1 MVFNIILLISFYYS
15 LYIINNKMP
24 EKEKIHNIAILPN
37 KFGNLNIGT
46 IINIRTFIAG
56 SSTPFTFNNDYLNNK
71 IILSIVNP
79 GFAGTKSTPLT
90 LLSQKNLFENIKI
103 VHSNTNNDLNNQRIL
118 IVKNNN
124 NTSINTTDPSKN
136 YLINNLSNFQ
146 FTNDISFDINNE
158 LLNGVFQ
165 SQLNSLILYNNYY
178 IPCNNSD
185 YYRFKFSDF
194 AHELEKDN
202 SYIFKLVG
210 DISLINTY
218 NISYD
223 HEKFDKFKTLYN
235 FKDNGNIILDKDI
248 SNISILNESVNYS
261 HDSSD
266 NILIYNQHEN
276 TSIVRFQ
283 LLKENSPTY
292 TTIIDSSYIFFKSV
306 RDYGYLNDNTGK
318 IYFNEN
324 LLYFN
329 TNVISKGNNFYNIN
343 KHLDENMV
351 YLSFG
356 KNITGITKYNIDSKM
371 IFTLNNNKL
380 DKIYFK
386 NKFNSI
392 ANNQE
397 KYLVN
402 ENYNFNYTNI
412 LCNTITNNIDK
423 KDLNIN
429 IKEFFD
435 ISNIYKNEFN
445 SYALI
450 NSTING
456 ANLQLSS
463 NNISKYWNNNY
474 NNINFNYI
482 DNTIFINDNNTQI
495 LNDIRVDILE
505 NEYKINYFNFYNSI
519 IFDISAS
526 LNYNINDYDSI
537 VFFNNIY
544 ITNYL
549 EVIDINDFRFVN
561 CLFTYYNPYDKSTP
575 VEYRYPN
582 NNIDICNNPSID
594 SLSRAIEL
602 IRRGSRQ
609 SNRNSVVIPS
619 KNNSNLSKK
628 SIQGLIGMNKIAKLL
643 SIEPYDENSII
654 GRGFINQYL
663 IEDTC
668 KTDTEIINNKYTSQK
683 NSNIKYK
690 QDHFFSTYN
699 ISKKQAY
706 ANSVRNNN
714 SRVRNNRINSLTSC
728 RLNTNLPVTPENY
741 ITRFTNQMWKR

>member
-1 MVFNIILLISFYYS
+1 MTE
-15 LYIINNKMP
+15 NK
-24 EKEKIHNIAILPN
+24 KNHYIAILPN
-37 KFGNLNIGT
+37 KFDDLNIGT
-46 IINIRTFIAG
+46 FINIKTFIAG
-56 SSTPFTFNNDYLNNK
+56 SSSPFLFNSDYLNNK

-79 GFAGTKSTPLT
+79 GLVGSELNPLT

-136 YLINNLSNFQ
+136 YLINNLSNFE
-146 FTNDISFDINNE
+146 FTNNISFNID
-158 LLNGVFQ
+158 NGFEQ
-165 SQLNSLILYNNYY
+165 LKANSNLNSLILYNNYY

-194 AHELEKDN
+194 AHELEIDN
-202 SYIFKLVG
+202 SYKFKLVG
-210 DISLINTY
+210 DISLINNY

-223 HEKFDKFKTLYN
+223 DKKFDKFKTLYN
-235 FKDNGNIILDKDI
+235 FNDNGNIILDKDI
-248 SNISILNESVNYS
+248 SNISKLDSKNYY
-261 HDSSD
+261 DNSSD

-276 TSIVRFQ
+276 TSIVRFE
-283 LLKENSPTY
+283 LNSTS
-292 TTIIDSSYIFFKSV
+292 TTTSNPIIIIDSSYIFFKLV
-306 RDYGYLNDNTGK
+306 RDYGYQNNNTGK

-371 IFTLNNNKL
+371 IFKLNDNKL

-386 NKFNSI
+386 NIFNNI

-423 KDLNIN
+423 KDLNID

-450 NSTING
+450 NNTISG
-456 ANLQLSS
+456 TKLQLT
-463 NNISKYWNNNY
+463 NNISNYWNNNY
-474 NNINFNYI
+474 NDISFNYI
-482 DNTIFINDNNTQI
+482 NKTKIINDNNTQI

-505 NEYKINYFNFYNSI
+505 NEYKINYLNFYNSI

-526 LNYNINDYDSI
+526 LKYNINDDDSI

-549 EVIDINDFRFVN
+549 EVVDINDFRYIN
-561 CLFTYYNPYDKSTP
+561 CLFTYYNPYDESTP
-575 VEYRYPN
+575 AEYRYPN
-582 NNIDICNNPSID
+582 NNIDICSNPSIA

-609 SNRNSVVIPS
+609 SNTNSVIIPS

-643 SIEPYDENSII
+643 SIEPYDENFII
-654 GRGFINQYL
+654 GRGFINQYQ
-663 IEDTC
+663 IIDTC

-690 QDHFFSTYN
+690 QDNFFSTYN

-706 ANSVRNNN
+706 ANSVRNSN

-728 RLNTNLPVTPENY
+728 KLNTNLPETPENY

>member
-1 MVFNIILLISFYYS
+1 
-15 LYIINNKMP
+15 MP
-24 EKEKIHNIAILPN
+24 ENEKFHYIAILPN

-46 IINIRTFIAG
+46 FINIRTFIAG
-56 SSTPFTFNNDYLNNK
+56 SSTPFIFNNDYLNNK

-79 GFAGTKSTPLT
+79 GFTGTKSTPLT

-124 NTSINTTDPSKN
+124 NTSINTTDLSKN

-165 SQLNSLILYNNYY
+165 AQLNSLILYNNYY

-202 SYIFKLVG
+202 SYKFKLVG
-210 DISLINTY
+210 DISLINNY

-223 HEKFDKFKTLYN
+223 DNKFDKFKTLYN
-235 FKDNGNIILDKDI
+235 FNDNGNIILDKDI

-261 HDSSD
+261 NDSSD

-276 TSIVRFQ
+276 TSIVRFK
-283 LLKENSPTY
+283 LLKENSHIY

-306 RDYGYLNDNTGK
+306 RDYGYQNNNTGK

-371 IFTLNNNKL
+371 IFTLNDNKL

-386 NKFNSI
+386 NKFNNI

-423 KDLNIN
+423 KNLNID

-450 NSTING
+450 NNTIIG
-456 ANLQLSS
+456 SNLELSS
-463 NNISKYWNNNY
+463 NNISEYWNNNY
-474 NNINFNYI
+474 NDISFNYI
-482 DNTIFINDNNTQI
+482 NKTKFINDNNTLI
-495 LNDIRVDILE
+495 SNDIRVDILE
-505 NEYKINYFNFYNSI
+505 NEYKINYLNFYNSI

-526 LNYNINDYDSI
+526 LKYNINDNDII

-549 EVIDINDFRFVN
+549 EVIDINDFRYIN

-609 SNRNSVVIPS
+609 SNRNSVIIPS

-643 SIEPYDENSII
+643 SIEPYDENFII
-654 GRGFINQYL
+654 GRGFINQYQ
-663 IEDTC
+663 IIDTC

-690 QDHFFSTYN
+690 QDNFFSTYN

-706 ANSVRNNN
+706 ANNVRNSN

-728 RLNTNLPVTPENY
+728 KLNTNLPEKPENY
-741 ITRFTNQMWKR
+741 TTIFTNQMWKR

>member
-1 MVFNIILLISFYYS
+1 MSEN
-15 LYIINNKMP
+15 
-24 EKEKIHNIAILPN
+24 EKNHYIAILPN
-37 KFGNLNIGT
+37 KFGSLNIGT
-46 IINIRTFIAG
+46 LINIRTFIAG
-56 SSTPFTFNNDYLNNK
+56 SITNITDYLNNK
-71 IILSIVNP
+71 IVLSVVNP
-79 GFAGTKSTPLT
+79 GLTGSSSTPLT

-103 VHSNTNNDLNNQRIL
+103 VHNNNNNDLNNQRIL

-136 YLINNLSNFQ
+136 YLINDLTKFYFS
-146 FTNDISFDINNE
+146 NDISFNISNPIVTNA
-158 LLNGVFQ
+158 LLGTNI
-165 SQLNSLILYNNYY
+165 NSLILYNNYY

-194 AHELEKDN
+194 AHKLEQNN
-202 SYIFKLVG
+202 SYKFKLVG

-223 HEKFDKFKTLYN
+223 DEKFDKFKTLYN
-235 FKDNGNIILDKDI
+235 FNDNGNIILDKDI
-248 SNISILNESVNYS
+248 SYISILNESVDYN
-261 HDSSD
+261 DSSD

-276 TSIVRFQ
+276 TSIVRFE
-283 LLKENSPTY
+283 LLKKISTTTNIY

-306 RDYGYLNDNTGK
+306 RDYGYQNNNTGK

-371 IFTLNNNKL
+371 ILTLNNNNNKL

-412 LCNTITNNIDK
+412 ICNTITNNINK
-423 KDLNIN
+423 KDLNID

-450 NSTING
+450 NNSITG
-456 ANLQLSS
+456 DNLQLS
-463 NNISKYWNNNY
+463 NNISKYWNNINNY
-474 NNINFNYI
+474 NDISLNYI
-482 DNTIFINDNNTQI
+482 NKTKFINDDNTRI
-495 LNDIRVDILE
+495 LNDIRLDIIE
-505 NEYKINYFNFYNSI
+505 NEYKIDYFNFYNSI

-526 LNYNINDYDSI
+526 LKYNINNISNI

-549 EVIDINDFRFVN
+549 EVIDINDFRFVK
-561 CLFTYYNPYDKSTP
+561 CLFTYYDPYDKSTP
-575 VEYRYPN
+575 EEYRYPN

-602 IRRGSRQ
+602 IRRGSTR
-609 SNRNSVVIPS
+609 SNRNSVVVPS

-628 SIQGLIGMNKIAKLL
+628 SIRGFIGMNKIAKLL
-643 SIEPYDENSII
+643 SIEPYDDNFII
-654 GRGFINQYL
+654 GRGFINQYQ

-668 KTDTEIINNKYTSQK
+668 KTDTDIINNKYTSQK
-683 NSNIKYK
+683 NNNIKYK
-690 QDHFFSTYN
+690 QENFFSTYN

-706 ANSVRNNN
+706 ANSVRNNK
-714 SRVRNNRINSLTSC
+714 SRLRNNRINSFTQC
-728 RLNTNLPVTPENY
+728 RLNTNLPETRENY